1 MSQDTGSPDP
11 SRESLSFEDRL
22 KAARS
27 KQGLDAPPKQSP
39 GNGPL
44 VKQPMG
50 DQGGLGGSAWS
61 IGLRVGIELV
71 SALVVAVAIGY
82 GLDRLFHTTPIL
94 TAVFV
99 PLGGAAGVVNLWR
112 MFAPKQS
119 GNG

>member
-1 MSQDTGSPDP
+1 MVQDQDRPDP
-11 SRESLSFEDRL
+11 SFEDRL
-22 KAARS
+22 AAARR
-27 KQGLDAPPKQSP
+27 KQGLEAPPKASFD
-39 GNGPL
+39 
-44 VKQPMG
+44 K
-50 DQGGLGGSAWS
+50 DAIGGSAWS

-112 MFAPKQS
+112 MFAPKPD
-119 GNG
+119 GK